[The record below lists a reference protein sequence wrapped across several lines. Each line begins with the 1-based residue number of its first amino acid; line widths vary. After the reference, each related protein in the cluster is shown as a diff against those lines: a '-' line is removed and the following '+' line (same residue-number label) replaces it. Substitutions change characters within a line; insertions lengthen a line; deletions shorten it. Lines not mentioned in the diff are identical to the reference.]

1 MRNKRMFLSG
11 VFITTVM
18 LLGGAVESS
27 LSR

>member
-11 VFITTVM
+11 AFITTVM

>member
-1 MRNKRMFLSG
+1 MRNKKMFLSG
-11 VFITTVM
+11 VFITTAM